1 MPPHTTL
8 SPRTRR
14 VRGVSKASTITLTL
28 GVLLLLI
35 AAAGRVL
42 WLDSAPPA
50 LQHDEIFKAQ
60 EGIALIEHGDFRL
73 FYPTNQGHEGAFV
86 WLLGVSYALLGQNTL
101 MMKFPA
107 FVMGVLTVALL
118 YRVACE
124 MFNRR
129 VAFISAG
136 LYAVFFFGLFTGR
149 VGLRAGMLPVVA
161 LLVLWGL
168 YRLHT
173 RRTHVWRTAILT
185 AAALGFAIYTYTS
198 SLAVYG
204 AFAAYGVALIMF
216 DRATLRRV
224 WRPLML
230 VAVIAAFIAAPMLWI
245 RVSDPQGTNRVS
257 TITRPLTD
265 SLNGQPQEL
274 IDNGFKLLGMAQF
287 SGDPEARYN
296 IPNRPLLPFPIG
308 LGVYVGLAA
317 LLIRVRRQPINA
329 AWLALILFG
338 VVPSLLTVSAPSF
351 LRSIVALPPLMIGV
365 ALALDLIPAK
375 RPVWILGLVAVLFVG
390 VTDWRAYFEAWPR
403 DAEVQRIYRDDLEQL
418 AAYLRE
424 HPQIHAMVSTTDTGL
439 DPTLFAY
446 YRPPDLARVTFF
458 DGRTNIALMAQPDTL
473 LFVSPDSA
481 ITAPHADWL
490 TPARG
495 TQTLAPLLRQ
505 DGSTAYQVYRL
516 DGIGAALDTRISD
529 VQADAAYLWNESA
542 FPRGDIDTWAQRIP
556 YPVNFGGV
564 VALVGVDLSD
574 RIVNTAHD
582 GVNIQLYFEP
592 LVSDTDA
599 PLAVFVHMARANG
612 RVHAQRDFLGV
623 PTTQW
628 QTGLVFIQDNFVIAG
643 ETRAGNYMIS
653 VGVYNTA
660 TGERLPVLD
669 SSGQPVADRVLIN
682 RVRVQ
687 ALP

>member
-1 MPPHTTL
+1 M
-8 SPRTRR
+8 
-14 VRGVSKASTITLTL
+14 L

-35 AAAGRVL
+35 TAAGRIL
-42 WLDSAPPA
+42 WLDSAPPG

-60 EGIALIEHGDFRL
+60 EGIALIQQGDFRL

-86 WLLGVSYALLGQNTL
+86 WLLGISYAMLGQNTL
-101 MMKFPA
+101 MVKFPA
-107 FVMGVLTVALL
+107 FVMAMLTVALL
-118 YRVACE
+118 YRVTHE

-161 LLVLWGL
+161 LLVMWGL

-173 RRTHVWRTAILT
+173 QRTHVWRTAILT

-204 AFAAYGVALIMF
+204 AFAAYGVALIVF
-216 DRATLRRV
+216 DRAALRRV

-230 VAVIAAFIAAPMLWI
+230 IAVLAALIAAPMLWI

-265 SLNGQPQEL
+265 ALNGQPQEL
-274 IDNGFKLLGMAQF
+274 IDNGLKLLGMAQF
-287 SGDPEARYN
+287 NGDPEARYN
-296 IPNRPLLPFPIG
+296 IPNRPLLPMPIG
-308 LGVYVGLAA
+308 LAVYVGLAL
-317 LLIRVRRQPINA
+317 LLIRLRRQPLNA
-329 AWLALILFG
+329 AWLALVLLGI
-338 VVPSLLTVSAPSF
+338 VPSLLTVSAPSF
-351 LRSIVALPPLMIGV
+351 LRSIVALPTLMIAV

-375 RPVWILGLVAVLFVG
+375 RLVWTLGLAAVLFVG
-390 VTDWRAYFEAWPR
+390 VSDWRAYFDTWPR
-403 DAEVQRIYRDDLEQL
+403 DADVQRIYRDDLEQL

-424 HPQIHAMVSTTDTGL
+424 NPQAHALVSTTDTGL

-446 YRPPDLARVTFF
+446 YRPPDLERVTFF
-458 DGRTNIALMAQPDTL
+458 DGRTNITLMAQPNTL

-481 ITAPHADWL
+481 ITPPHADWL
-490 TPARG
+490 TSELG
-495 TQTLAPLLRQ
+495 TQPLAPMQRQ
-505 DGSTAYQVYRL
+505 DGATAFEVYQL
-516 DGIGAALDTRISD
+516 DRIGAALDVRLTD
-529 VQADAAYLWNESA
+529 VQADAAYLWNESV
-542 FPRGDIDTWAQRIP
+542 FPRGDIDTWAQHMP

-564 VALVGVDLSD
+564 VELVGVDLSD
-574 RIVNTAHD
+574 RIINTHHD
-582 GVNIQLYFEP
+582 GVNIQLYLKP
-592 LVSDTDA
+592 LVSDIDT
-599 PLAVFVHMARANG
+599 PLAVFVHMSRANG

-628 QTGLVFIQDNFVIAG
+628 QAGLVFIQDNFVIAG
-643 ETRAGNYMIS
+643 DTRAGQYMIS
-653 VGVYNTA
+653 VGLYNTA
-660 TGERLPVLD
+660 TGERLSVLD

-682 RVRVQ
+682 RVQVQ
-687 ALP
+687 AVQARP